1 MAFAVG
7 MSGERTAKITVYWTN
22 AVHGKMMQLVKD
34 RSPRNP
40 VLIALITMSLLP
52 LGILG
57 VAMYQSALVAI
68 RGAAFQRVELA
79 SGLIANTVSL
89 GFAELAAE
97 IQVTASLPRVPTSSA
112 ELIKGF
118 REFDSNPADEDRVRS
133 GLLTYYAA
141 AVDEDSDEDSVKES
155 QQNDALKAN
164 EIVQG
169 LQGPGLFL
177 HDLYVRSNPNGVGS
191 KSLLDDAGDGS
202 SYSAGHVEF
211 HPLMRSIKQRLRLYD
226 VLLVDANT
234 RNVVYSVNKG
244 RDYGVGFLSDAF
256 DQTGPLDAVD
266 KLLDGSV
273 KDGFTCVDYT
283 AYGPAGIPVL
293 SLATLVQ
300 SEGNVSGVL
309 LFLVSF
315 DQLDRA
321 ISKGNTASGSVSY
334 EVYGDK
340 WARATGGEFPGVRPH
355 LFVSDEAQQKFDFFT
370 NSKSDTSVNEEK
382 SRSLLCSA
390 SVKTIC
396 PQAVDSDIAWML
408 VATTPEANVMA
419 AAFSVKVFGQTVF
432 GATAVAILLSAFIL
446 ARLLTKRHAEQL
458 RLAEMVTNTS
468 VQLVQADAE
477 LEVVYLNPATEQALK
492 LHPDIGVEGIGVT
505 LSELFGQ
512 QSEDFEF
519 MKDPASLP
527 QAIQVHSGSEELELH
542 VSAIEGRH
550 GEFLGPMVT
559 WSIVTEKAR
568 AEERE
573 RKLSEQIMTSKDSLE
588 KSQRVLQQGV
598 DSLSSLFEAA
608 SAGDLTREVALEG
621 SDQLAALG
629 RNARDMLKNLR
640 EVISKIAAAAEQH
653 GEGSRMIADSAAS
666 LSEGAQNQAA
676 SIEEIS
682 SAMDELATS
691 IVDVSGNAA
700 NCQKEANK
708 TVNLAQA
715 GSQAVRDA
723 VDSMKAIHSSSEQ
736 IRDIITIISDI
747 TSQTNLLALNAA
759 IEAARAGEHGLGFAV
774 VAEEVRKLANR
785 TSEATT
791 DITQLINESS
801 ARIQKGASLS
811 EIVGGSL
818 ESIVTAADTTANAVG
833 EIAMSSES
841 QARNAAEVKRTIS
854 SVSQTIESNAAASEE
869 LAASSEELGAQA
881 QGLWELV
888 RQFRL

>member
-1 MAFAVG
+1 
-7 MSGERTAKITVYWTN
+7 
-22 AVHGKMMQLVKD
+22 MMQLVKE

-79 SGLIANTVSL
+79 SDLIANTVSL
-89 GFAELAAE
+89 GYAELAAE
-97 IQVTASLPRVPTSSA
+97 LQVTASLPRVETSSA

-118 REFDSNPADEDRVRS
+118 REFDSNAVDEDRVRK
-133 GLLTYYAA
+133 GLLTYYAK
-141 AVDEDSDEDSVKES
+141 AVAVDSDEDLVKES
-155 QQNDALKAN
+155 EQKNTPKNDAIIR
-164 EIVQG
+164 E

-177 HDLYVRSNPNGVGS
+177 HDLYVRSNSNGIEN

-202 SYSAGHVEF
+202 SYSAGHVEL
-211 HPLMRSIKQRLRLYD
+211 HPVMRSIKERLRLYD
-226 VLLVDANT
+226 ILLVDANT

-244 RDYGVGFLSDAF
+244 PDYGVGFTSNAI
-256 DQTGPLDAVD
+256 QRTGPVDAVD
-266 KLLDGSV
+266 TLLDGSLE
-273 KDGFTCVDYT
+273 DGFTCVDYSV
-283 AYGPAGIPVL
+283 YGPAGIPVL

-315 DQLDRA
+315 DQLDQI
-321 ISKGNTASGSVSY
+321 ISKSNTASGSVSY

-340 WARATGGEFPGVRPH
+340 WSRATGGESPEARTH
-355 LFVSDEAQQKFDFFT
+355 LFVSDEVQQKFNAFT
-370 NSKSDTSVNEEK
+370 KSKSYTSGEK
-382 SRSLLCSA
+382 DGARALLCSA
-390 SVKTIC
+390 SVKSIC
-396 PQAVDSDIAWML
+396 PQAVDTDIAWML
-408 VATTPEANVMA
+408 VATTPEADVMA
-419 AAFSVKVFGQTVF
+419 SAFAVKVFGQTVF
-432 GATAVAILLSAFIL
+432 GVTAVAILLSAFIL

-477 LEVVYLNPATEQALK
+477 LDVVYLNPATEQALK
-492 LHPDIGVEGIGVT
+492 LHPNIGVDGIGVT

-573 RKLSEQIMTSKDSLE
+573 RKLSEQIMASKDSLE
-588 KSQRVLQQGV
+588 KSQRVLQHGV

>member
-1 MAFAVG
+1 MDGGAGMAFQ
-7 MSGERTAKITVYWTN
+7 TH
-22 AVHGKMMQLVKD
+22 AVHGKMMQLVKE

-40 VLIALITMSLLP
+40 VLIALVTMSLLP
-52 LGILG
+52 LGVLG
-57 VAMYQSALVAI
+57 IAMYQSALSAI
-68 RGAAFQRVELA
+68 KAAAFQRVELA
-79 SGLIANTVSL
+79 SDLTANTMGL
-89 GFAELAAE
+89 GYAELAAE
-97 IQVTASLPRVPTSSA
+97 LQVTASLPRIETSAA
-112 ELIKGF
+112 EMITGF
-118 REFDSNPADEDRVRS
+118 REFQANPSAEENVRK
-133 GLLTYYAA
+133 GLLSYYGTTL
-141 AVDEDSDEDSVKES
+141 DTEDDD
-155 QQNDALKAN
+155 QQEIKNKSEGFVN
-164 EIVQG
+164 E

-177 HDLYVRSNPNGVGS
+177 HDLYVRQNTNETDT
-191 KSLLDDAGDGS
+191 KKLLDDAGDGS
-202 SYSAGHVEF
+202 SYSAGHMEL
-211 HPLMRSIKQRLRLYD
+211 HPVMRSIKERLRLYD
-226 VLLVDANT
+226 ILLVDAET
-234 RNVVYSVNKG
+234 RNVVYSTNKG
-244 RDYGVGFLSDAF
+244 LDFGADFTSGLLQKS
-256 DQTGPLDAVD
+256 GPADAVD
-266 KLLDGSV
+266 ALIDSSSV
-273 KDGFTCVDYT
+273 EGFTCVDYMP
-283 AYGPAGIPVL
+283 YGPAGNSVL

-300 SEGNVSGVL
+300 VEDEVAGVL

-315 DQLDRA
+315 EQLDQT
-321 ISKGNTASGSVSY
+321 ISSNGVSSGNVSY
-334 EVYGDK
+334 EVYGDSWTRGSEGRSTK
-340 WARATGGEFPGVRPH
+340 LRPH
-355 LFVSDEAQQKFDFFT
+355 LFVSDESQEKFTTFT
-370 NSKSDTSVNEEK
+370 KSKSYSLGSDEE
-382 SRSLLCSA
+382 SRGLLCASA
-390 SVKTIC
+390 KVSVC
-396 PQAVDSDIAWML
+396 PQATDSDIVWML
-408 VATTPEANVMA
+408 VATTPETEVMA
-419 AAFSVKVFGQTVF
+419 SAFSVKVFGQTVF
-432 GATAVAILLSAFIL
+432 GITAVAILLSAFIL

-468 VQLVQADAE
+468 VQLVQADE
-477 LEVVYLNPATEQALK
+477 NLHVVYSNPATEQALK
-492 LHPDIGVEGIGVT
+492 MHPQIGGEGVGGT
-505 LSELFGQ
+505 LAELFGQ
-512 QSEDFEF
+512 VPEDFEF
-519 MKDPASLP
+519 MKDSESLP
-527 QAIQVHSGSEELELH
+527 QAIQIHCGTEELELH
-542 VSAIEGRH
+542 VSGISGRH

-568 AEERE
+568 AAERE
-573 RKLSEQIMTSKDSLE
+573 RELSSQVMASKESLE

-598 DSLSSLFEAA
+598 DSLSGLFEAA
-608 SAGDLTREVALEG
+608 SDGDLTKEVSLEG
-621 SDQLAALG
+621 SEQLAALG

-676 SIEEIS
+676 SIEQIGS
-682 SAMDELATS
+682 SMDELATS

-708 TVNLAQA
+708 AVNLAQA

-785 TSEATT
+785 TSEATA

-833 EIAMSSES
+833 EIALSSES
-841 QARNAAEVKRTIS
+841 QARNAAEVKRAIS

>member
-1 MAFAVG
+1 MNGRRSAAV
-7 MSGERTAKITVYWTN
+7 TFLKAN

-52 LGILG
+52 LGVLG

-79 SGLIANTVSL
+79 SDLIANAVSL
-89 GFAELAAE
+89 GYAELAAE
-97 IQVTASLPRVPTSSA
+97 LQVTASLPRVETSSG
-112 ELIKGF
+112 EVIRGF
-118 REFDSNPADEDRVRS
+118 REFETNSGDEDRIRD
-133 GLLTYYAA
+133 GLLNYYAPA
-141 AVDEDSDEDSVKES
+141 ADANKDSQQSEDS
-155 QQNDALKAN
+155 QQMIGPKSDAIIKALK
-164 EIVQG
+164 
-169 LQGPGLFL
+169 GPGLIL
-177 HDLYVRSNPNGVGS
+177 HDLYVRNNSNGS
-191 KSLLDDAGDGS
+191 GKKSLLDDAGDGS
-202 SYSAGHVEF
+202 AYSVGHAEL
-211 HPLMRSIKQRLRLYD
+211 HPVLRSIKERLRLYD
-226 VLLVDANT
+226 VLLLDATT
-234 RNVVYSVNKG
+234 RDVVYSVNKG
-244 RDYGVGFLSDAF
+244 RDYGVEFTSNALQ
-256 DQTGPLDAVD
+256 QTGPVDAVD
-266 KLLDGSV
+266 ILLDSSIEN
-273 KDGFTCVDYT
+273 GFTCVDY
-283 AYGPAGIPVL
+283 AMYEPAGMPLL
-293 SLATLVQ
+293 SLATLVE

-309 LFLVSF
+309 LFLVAF
-315 DQLDRA
+315 DQLDQM
-321 ISKGNTASGSVSY
+321 ISKSNTSLGSVSY
-334 EVYGDK
+334 EVYGDE
-340 WARATGGEFPGVRPH
+340 WARATGEKNPEPRPH
-355 LFVSDEAQQKFDFFT
+355 VFVSDEAQQKFTTFI
-370 NSKSDTSVNEEK
+370 NSKSFTSGSADGV
-382 SRSLLCSA
+382 RSLLCSA
-390 SVKTIC
+390 SVKSIC
-396 PQAVDSDIAWML
+396 PQAVNSEIIWML
-408 VATTPEANVMA
+408 AATTPEEDVMA
-419 AAFSVKVFGQTVF
+419 SAFAVKVFGQMVF
-432 GATAVAILLSAFIL
+432 GVTAVAILLSAFVL

-477 LEVVYLNPATEQALK
+477 LEVMYLNPASEQALR

-505 LSELFGQ
+505 LAELFGQ

-519 MKDPASLP
+519 MKDPGSLP
-527 QAIQVHSGSEELELH
+527 QAIQIHSGSDELELH
-542 VSAIEGRH
+542 VSSIEGRH
-550 GEFLGPMVT
+550 GEFLGPLVT

-568 AEERE
+568 AAERE
-573 RKLSEQIMTSKDSLE
+573 RELSEQIMASKDSLE
-588 KSQRVLQQGV
+588 KSQRVLQHGV
-598 DSLSSLFEAA
+598 DSLSNIFEAA
-608 SAGDLTREVALEG
+608 SAGDLTKEVALEG

-629 RNARDMLKNLR
+629 RNAGDMLKNLR

-818 ESIVTAADTTANAVG
+818 ESIVTAADTTATAVG
-833 EIAMSSES
+833 EIAISSES

>member
-1 MAFAVG
+1 
-7 MSGERTAKITVYWTN
+7 
-22 AVHGKMMQLVKD
+22 MMQLVKE

-79 SGLIANTVSL
+79 SDLIANTVSL
-89 GFAELAAE
+89 SYAELAAE
-97 IQVTASLPRVPTSSA
+97 IQVTASLPRVETSSA

-118 REFDSNPADEDRVRS
+118 REFDLNPADEDRVRS
-133 GLLTYYAA
+133 GLLSYYAKA
-141 AVDEDSDEDSVKES
+141 LGGDADEDSK
-155 QQNDALKAN
+155 QKDALKADA
-164 EIVQG
+164 IVQG

-177 HDLYVRSNPNGVGS
+177 HDLYVRSNSNGGDS
-191 KSLLDDAGDGS
+191 KSLLNDAGDGS
-202 SYSAGHVEF
+202 SYSAGHAEL
-211 HPLMRSIKQRLRLYD
+211 HPVMRSMKERLRLYD
-226 VLLVDANT
+226 VLLVDAST

-244 RDYGVGFLSDAF
+244 HDFGVMFSNAGE
-256 DQTGPLDAVD
+256 QTGPFDAAD
-266 KLLDGSV
+266 TLLDGAV

-283 AYGPAGIPVL
+283 AYGPAGVPVL

-315 DQLDRA
+315 DQLDQM
-321 ISKGNTASGSVSY
+321 ISKSNTASGSVSY
-334 EVYGDK
+334 EVYGDE
-340 WARATGGEFPGVRPH
+340 WARATGGESPEAKTH
-355 LFVSDEAQQKFDFFT
+355 TFVSDEAQQKFNFFT
-370 NSKSDTSVNEEK
+370 DSKSSASGNEEK
-382 SRSLLCSA
+382 FRALLCSA

-396 PQAVDSDIAWML
+396 PQAVDSDISWML
-408 VATTPEANVMA
+408 VATTPEADVMA
-419 AAFSVKVFGQTVF
+419 SAFAVKVFGQTVF
-432 GATAVAILLSAFIL
+432 GVTTVAILLSAFIL

-458 RLAEMVTNTS
+458 RLSEMVTNTS
-468 VQLVQADAE
+468 VQLVQANAE

-492 LHPDIGVEGIGVT
+492 LHPDIGGDSVGVT

-512 QSEDFEF
+512 QPEDFEF
-519 MKDPASLP
+519 MKDPACLP

-550 GEFLGPMVT
+550 SEFLGPMVT

-573 RKLSEQIMTSKDSLE
+573 RNLSEQIMASKDSLE
-588 KSQRVLQQGV
+588 KSQRVLQHGV
-598 DSLSSLFEAA
+598 DLLSSLFEAA

-854 SVSQTIESNAAASEE
+854 LVSQTIESNAAASEE

>member
-1 MAFAVG
+1 
-7 MSGERTAKITVYWTN
+7 
-22 AVHGKMMQLVKD
+22 MMQLVKE

-68 RGAAFQRVELA
+68 QGAAFQRVELA
-79 SGLIANTVSL
+79 SGLMANTVSL
-89 GFAELAAE
+89 GYAELAAE
-97 IQVTASLPRVPTSSA
+97 IQVAASLPRVETSSSD
-112 ELIKGF
+112 LVKGF
-118 REFDSNPADEDRVRS
+118 REFDFNPADEDRVRNE
-133 GLLTYYAA
+133 LLEFYRKSSDKDA
-141 AVDEDSDEDSVKES
+141 DEDTQQKDVSNAES
-155 QQNDALKAN
+155 L
-164 EIVQG
+164 VQG

-177 HDLYVRSNPNGVGS
+177 HDLYVRNNANKTKS

-202 SYSAGHVEF
+202 VYSAGHGEL
-211 HPLMRSIKQRLRLYD
+211 HPVMRSMKERLDLYD
-226 VLLVDANT
+226 ILLVDANT

-244 RDYGVGFLSDAF
+244 YDFGAGFTSKALQ
-256 DQTGPLDAVD
+256 QTGPGDAVD
-266 KLLDGSV
+266 ALLDGAV
-273 KDGFTCVDYT
+273 ADGFTCVDYT
-283 AYGPAGIPVL
+283 MYEPAGIPVF

-300 SEGNVSGVL
+300 SEGDTSSVL

-315 DQLDRA
+315 DQLDQM
-321 ISKGNTASGSVSY
+321 ISKSNTASGSVSY

-340 WARATGGEFPGVRPH
+340 WARATGGESPELRPH
-355 LFVSDEAQQKFDFFT
+355 LFVSEEAQQKFSDFT
-370 NSKSDTSVNEEK
+370 KSKNYTAASEERV
-382 SRSLLCSA
+382 RSLLCSA
-390 SVKTIC
+390 SVKSIC
-396 PQAVDSDIAWML
+396 PQAVNSDIVWML
-408 VATTPEANVMA
+408 AATTPVADVMA
-419 AAFSVKVFGQTVF
+419 SAFAVKIFGQTVF
-432 GATAVAILLSAFIL
+432 GVTAVAILLSAFVL

-468 VQLVQADAE
+468 VQLVQANAE

-492 LHPDIGVEGIGVT
+492 LHPDIGVDGVGVT
-505 LSELFGQ
+505 LSEVFGQ

-527 QAIQVHSGSEELELH
+527 QAMQIHSGSEELELH

-550 GEFLGPMVT
+550 GEFLGPLVT

-568 AEERE
+568 AAERE
-573 RKLSEQIMTSKDSLE
+573 RKLSEQIMASKDSLE
-588 KSQRVLQQGV
+588 KSQRVLQHGV

-608 SAGDLTREVALEG
+608 SAGDLTKEVAVEG
-621 SDQLAALG
+621 SDQLASLG
-629 RNARDMLKNLR
+629 RNAGDMLRNLR

>member
-273 KDGFTCVDYT
+273 KDGFTCVD
-283 AYGPAGIPVL
+283 
-293 SLATLVQ
+293 
-300 SEGNVSGVL
+300 
-309 LFLVSF
+309 
-315 DQLDRA
+315 
-321 ISKGNTASGSVSY
+321 NTASGSVSY

-340 WARATGGEFPGVRPH
+340 WARATGGEFPEVRPH

>member
-1 MAFAVG
+1 VQ
-7 MSGERTAKITVYWTN
+7 
-22 AVHGKMMQLVKD
+22 GKKTQLVKV
-34 RSPRNP
+34 RSSRSP
-40 VLIALITMSLLP
+40 VLIALITMSLIP

-57 VAMYQSALVAI
+57 VAMYQSALAAI
-68 RGAAFQRVELA
+68 QAAAFQRVELA
-79 SGLIANTVSL
+79 SDLVANTVSL
-89 GFAELAAE
+89 AYEELAAE
-97 IQVTASLPRVPTSSA
+97 LQLTASLPRVGRSSA
-112 ELIKGF
+112 GLIKGF
-118 REFDSNPADEDRVRS
+118 RDFETNPLNEDRVRKE
-133 GLLTYYAA
+133 LLTYYATTLG
-141 AVDEDSDEDSVKES
+141 VQKDGQQKES
-155 QQNDALKAN
+155 PKADA
-164 EIVQG
+164 IVERLEGSG
-169 LQGPGLFL
+169 LVL
-177 HDLYVRSNPNGVGS
+177 HDLYVRSNPNETGK

-202 SYSAGHVEF
+202 SYSAGHATL
-211 HPLMRSIKQRLRLYD
+211 HPIMREVKTRFQLYD
-226 VLLVDANT
+226 ILLIDADT
-234 RNVVYSVNKG
+234 RDVVYSVTKG
-244 RDYGVGFLSDAF
+244 HDFGVNFASRTL
-256 DQTGPLDAVD
+256 QKNGPVDAVD
-266 KLLDGSV
+266 IVLDDSV
-273 KDGFTCVDYT
+273 GDGFACVDYGL
-283 AYGPAGIPVL
+283 YGPAEVPVL
-293 SLATLVQ
+293 SLATLVRN
-300 SEGNVSGVL
+300 EGDVSGVL
-309 LFLVSF
+309 LFLVSLEE
-315 DQLDRA
+315 LDRV
-321 ISKGNTASGSVSY
+321 ISNRNTASGSVSY
-334 EVYGDK
+334 EVYGGK
-340 WARATGGEFPGVRPH
+340 WSRATDGGFPNTRHH
-355 LFVSDEAQQKFDFFT
+355 LFASDEAQRRFSAFT
-370 NSKSDTSVNEEK
+370 NAESDSVG
-382 SRSLLCSA
+382 SGAGVRSQLCSP
-390 SVKTIC
+390 SVRRIC
-396 PQAVDSDIAWML
+396 PESMESDVVWMF
-408 VATTPEANVMA
+408 VATTPVADVMA
-419 AAFSVKVFGQTVF
+419 AAFSVKLFGQTVF
-432 GATAVAILLSAFIL
+432 GITAVAILLSAFVL
-446 ARLLTKRHAEQL
+446 ARILTKRHAEQV

-468 VQLVQADAE
+468 VKLVQADPDLRVE
-477 LEVVYLNPATEQALK
+477 YMNPATEQALQ
-492 LHPDIGVEGIGVT
+492 LHPGIGVEGVGIT

-512 QSEDFEF
+512 QPEDFEF
-519 MKDPASLP
+519 MKDSGSLP
-527 QAIQVHSGSEELELH
+527 QAVQVHSGGEKLELH

-550 GEFLGPMVT
+550 REFVGPMVT
-559 WSIVTEKAR
+559 WSIVTDKAR

-573 RKLSEQIMTSKDSLE
+573 RKLSQEIMASKDSLE
-588 KSQRVLQQGV
+588 KSQLILQHGV
-598 DSLSSLFEAA
+598 DSLSNLFEAA

-629 RNARDMLKNLR
+629 RNAGDMLKNLR

-708 TVNLAQA
+708 TVSLAQA

-818 ESIVTAADTTANAVG
+818 ESIVTAADSTANAVG
-833 EIAMSSES
+833 EIALSSES
-841 QARNAAEVKRTIS
+841 QARNAAEVKRTVS